1 MLTVNVLQ
9 TDSNTNLI
17 GPFDDNYKKTDT
29 FSIDST
35 VWSPCGYD
43 GMLNINSEVR
53 IAPLI
58 SPNPA
63 LMTVSFSSL
72 SSLFCAWESSKVADI
87 LNSSIRPT

>member
-1 MLTVNVLQ
+1 MSWNEMLTVNVLQ

-53 IAPLI
+53 INPLV

-63 LMTVSFSSL
+63 LMTVSF
-72 SSLFCAWESSKVADI
+72 A
-87 LNSSIRPT
+87 IRIGSHGNPEHFANHDTHN